1 MKTLLISLAVAAVA
15 GVSASYAAPVNKAA
29 EQQPTAVS
37 QAAASSN
44 DSNSEWQLKKS
55 PRAHHRGQYAN
66 SISLN

>member
-15 GVSASYAAPVNKAA
+15 GASASYAAPIHKTAA
-29 EQQPTAVS
+29 QQPVAVS
-37 QAAASSN
+37 QPATSSN
-44 DSNSEWQLKKS
+44 DNNSEWQLKKS